1 MNTRPLFLSLACAA
15 LTGAAMTANAATP
28 PAASHHHHEA
38 GHTATTSH
46 HRAVQPEARADA
58 LDRMH
63 MQVAALRDADQQ
75 HQIARDLRNGH
86 LTPAQAVALE
96 RTQARILTDQASLQR
111 RGHESV
117 DEALR
122 LQHEQ
127 DVQDWTIHAARAT
140 STVRT

>member
-1 MNTRPLFLSLACAA
+1 MNTRRLLLSLASAS
-15 LTGAAMTANAATP
+15 LVGSVMTANAATSA
-28 PAASHHHHEA
+28 AASHHKA
-38 GHTATTSH
+38 APTATTSH
-46 HRAVQPEARADA
+46 QRAVQPEARADA

-75 HQIARDLRNGH
+75 RLIASELSSGR
-86 LTPAQAVALE
+86 LTPAQAVSLE
-96 RTQARILTDQASLQR
+96 RTQAKILRDQASLQR

-117 DEALR
+117 DEALH

-127 DVQDWTIHAARAT
+127 DVQDWAIHAARAT